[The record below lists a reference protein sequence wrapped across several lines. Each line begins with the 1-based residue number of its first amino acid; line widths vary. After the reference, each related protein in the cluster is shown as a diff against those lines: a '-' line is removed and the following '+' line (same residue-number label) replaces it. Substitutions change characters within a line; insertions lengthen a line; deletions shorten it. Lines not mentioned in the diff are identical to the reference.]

1 MELSLAPILE
11 VLPSD
16 PTELL
21 VLVQRLP
28 ELSACLR
35 LQR

>member
-1 MELSLAPILE
+1 MELSLVPILA

-16 PTELL
+16 PTELW

-28 ELSACLR
+28 ELSARLR